1 MVAPNWNVKCQLLNF
16 LMWIAVITR
25 TSNSSVALLGSFV
38 TWKAE
43 FVHDAESGMFRM
55 YRWYQDGVSF
65 VPTAVYLMYGHDVV
79 LFVYIIAAHQFVD
92 NGVSCVQ
99 SSSLSAER

>member
-16 LMWIAVITR
+16 SMWIAVIAR
-25 TSNSSVALLGSFV
+25 TSNASVALLGSFV
-38 TWKAE
+38 TWKVE

-55 YRWYQDGVSF
+55 YRWYQDGVNS
-65 VPTAVYLMYGHDVV
+65 VPSAICLICGHDAV
-79 LFVYIIAAHQFVD
+79 LFDYIIAAHRSVD